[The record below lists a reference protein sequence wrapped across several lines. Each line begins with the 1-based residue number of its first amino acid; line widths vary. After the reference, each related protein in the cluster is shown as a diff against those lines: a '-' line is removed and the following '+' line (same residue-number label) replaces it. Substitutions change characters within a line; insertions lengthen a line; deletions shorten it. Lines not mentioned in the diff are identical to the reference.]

1 MSAGLVLPP
10 WRALGASRRGAAHV
24 RSGLPN
30 QDALLL
36 PDLESDPP
44 WILALA
50 DGHGS
55 PKSFRSDRGALLAV
69 NTAAAVCR
77 RLPCD
82 PESPRL
88 STIKHWAEDYLSREI
103 VRCWREAVDEDIAA
117 HPIAAEEC
125 TQSSL
130 ASLESGGHYLAYGA
144 TLLVVMVT
152 VTFIIY
158 WQVGDG
164 DILTVADDGVV
175 SRPLPPDEKLFGNET
190 TSLCADRSWQE
201 ARTAFQVLAGAPPA
215 LILVASDGY
224 ANSYRDEAGFLRVGS
239 DLLTL
244 IRADGLEAVA
254 ANLSDWL
261 DEISRQGS
269 GDDVTLGMLC
279 RTTTNPARLGQW
291 G

>member
-1 MSAGLVLPP
+1 M
-10 WRALGASRRGAAHV
+10 
-24 RSGLPN
+24 
-30 QDALLL
+30 
-36 PDLESDPP
+36 
-44 WILALA
+44 
-50 DGHGS
+50 
-55 PKSFRSDRGALLAV
+55 
-69 NTAAAVCR
+69 
-77 RLPCD
+77 
-82 PESPRL
+82 
-88 STIKHWAEDYLSREI
+88 
-103 VRCWREAVDEDIAA
+103 DEDIAA

>member
-1 MSAGLVLPP
+1 MSAGLVLPL

-36 PDLESDPP
+36 PDLGSEPP

-82 PESPRL
+82 PAGARL
-88 STIKHWAEDYLSREI
+88 SAIKHWAEDYLSREI
-103 VRCWREAVDEDIAA
+103 VRCWRTAVDEDMAA
-117 HPIAAEEC
+117 RPLVAAEGAP
-125 TQSSL
+125 SGL
-130 ASLESGGHYLAYGA
+130 ASPEGGHYLAYGA

-152 VTFIIY
+152 ATFILY
-158 WQVGDG
+158 WQLGDG
-164 DILTVADDGVV
+164 DILTVTDDGVV

-215 LILVASDGY
+215 LILAASDGY

-244 IRADGLEAVA
+244 IRTDGLEAVA

-269 GDDVTLGMLC
+269 GDDVTLGVLC
-279 RTTTNPARLGQW
+279 RTTTNPARLGRW